1 MTIPVQLF
9 AQARELAGAP
19 RLELELG
26 GGATVADLRAALVKA
41 RPALARIERSLLV
54 AVNGEY
60 AGNAVHLSVTDEVAC
75 FPPVSGG

>member
-9 AQARELAGAP
+9 AQARDLAGAP
-19 RLELELG
+19 RLELELD
-26 GGATVADLRAALVKA
+26 GGATVADLKAALVKA
-41 RPALARIERSLLV
+41 RPALARLERSLLV

-60 AGNAVHLSVTDEVAC
+60 AADAALLSVTDEVAC

>member
-1 MTIPVQLF
+1 MTIPVQLY
-9 AQARELAGAP
+9 ALARDLAGAP
-19 RLELELG
+19 RLELELSD
-26 GGATVADLRAALVKA
+26 GATVADLKGALVKA

-60 AGNAVHLSVTDEVAC
+60 AADSMRLSSRDEVAC

>member
-9 AQARELAGAP
+9 AQARNLAGVP
-19 RLELELG
+19 RLDVPLVD
-26 GGATVADLRAALVKA
+26 GATVAELKVALVRA
-41 RPALARIERSLLV
+41 RPALARIEQNLLV

-60 AGNAVHLSVTDEVAC
+60 ATDTVRLSATDEVAC

>member
-9 AQARELAGAP
+9 AQARDLAGAP
-19 RLELELG
+19 RLELELD
-26 GGATVADLRAALVKA
+26 GGATVADLKAALLKA
-41 RPALARIERSLLV
+41 RPALARLERSLLV

-60 AGNAVHLSVTDEVAC
+60 AADAALLSVTDEVAC